1 MYMTHFGSD
10 TLTNLGIKLWQLVS
24 DKIKT
29 LERPQSSSLR
39 LKLEPLKSLFKCFS
53 ELFSKDVF

>member
-10 TLTNLGIKLWQLVS
+10 TLTNLGTKLWQLVS

-29 LERPQSSSLR
+29 LERPQSLSLR
-39 LKLEPLKSLFKCFS
+39 LKLEPLKSLFKYFS

>member
-1 MYMTHFGSD
+1 MTHFGSD
-10 TLTNLGIKLWQLVS
+10 TLTNLGTKLWQLVS